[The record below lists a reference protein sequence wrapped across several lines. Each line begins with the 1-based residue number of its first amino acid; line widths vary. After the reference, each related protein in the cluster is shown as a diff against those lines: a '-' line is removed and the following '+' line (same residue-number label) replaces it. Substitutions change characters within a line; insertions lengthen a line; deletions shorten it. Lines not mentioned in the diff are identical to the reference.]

1 MAYTAWSVV
10 FGEQPTAAKW
20 NQLGAN
26 DAGFKDG
33 TNIDDDAILAR
44 HLANQIV
51 APANLNLDGK
61 YGEVLTAQAT
71 TSSTFTNLA
80 TVGPSITV
88 NVGPNGILLIG
99 CSAAVSNDT
108 TGNGGAMALDITG
121 ANTIAA
127 DQSLTGFGITYNGA
141 TDNSRTNLLVGLNA
155 GSTTLVA
162 KYRRYGGGGTA
173 TFTNRRIWALPL

>member
-33 TNIDDDAILAR
+33 TNIDDDAILNR

-51 APANLNLDGK
+51 APANLNLAGQ
-61 YGEVLTAQAT
+61 YAEVATAQTT
-71 TSSTFTNLA
+71 TSSSFTNLA

-88 NVGPNGILLIG
+88 NVGPNGLLLIG
-99 CSAAVSNDT
+99 CSASVSNDT
-108 TGNGGAMALDITG
+108 ANNGGAMALDITG

-127 DQSLTGFGITYNGA
+127 DQGLTGFGLALPNP
-141 TDNSRTNLLVGLNA
+141 TDNSRTNLLTGLNA

-162 KYRRYGGGGTA
+162 KYRRYGGSGTA
-173 TFTNRRIWALPL
+173 SFTNRKVWALPL